1 MTERLS
7 LQGLPDAYLL
17 VILAAAFL
25 LGLVL
30 GLRLWAVRTKKPGS
44 GADARRSPDYIL
56 GMYAL
61 LASDVDTAIE
71 RLSRVVEIST
81 EPVEVYLA
89 LGNLY
94 RQRGQIDRAI
104 RVHQSLLARGELTG
118 QERVLALNAL
128 GADYR
133 TGGFLDR
140 SNKTFR
146 EALALDP
153 QDSYAL
159 SQLLKLS
166 EDAKE
171 WDLAY
176 TYAVELQ
183 KVHRHKDPRAL
194 SYLLTQKGEQLSA
207 EGHPLR
213 AAWTLRRARR
223 LLPENVL
230 STIALAKLHL
240 KAGKLERA
248 KRTLDRVLREQ
259 PYKAYMVLDLL
270 KEVYLKASDDEGYL
284 VALERLA
291 REHHQKRALLR
302 YLEECLDLHRSEQIP
317 GIVRDLV
324 RHFGRSRLVHR
335 TLWGLVQRGLLS
347 ESLLQETAA
356 SVAGSE
362 ALYDAFTCMYCGYK
376 TAEVL
381 HRCPNCKEWNSFADG
396 EG

>member
-1 MTERLS
+1 M
-7 LQGLPDAYLL
+7 LL
-17 VILAAAFL
+17 IPLVAFA
-25 LGLVL
+25 LGLAV
-30 GLRLWAVRTKKPGS
+30 GLRFWSARRRRPS
-44 GADARRSPDYIL
+44 AGADARRSPDYIL

-61 LASDVDTAIE
+61 LAADVDTAIE

-128 GADYR
+128 GSDYR

-140 SNKTFR
+140 SDKTFR

-159 SQLLKLS
+159 SQLLRLS
-166 EDAKE
+166 EDIKD
-171 WDLAY
+171 WDRAY
-176 TYAVELQ
+176 EYAVELQ
-183 KVHRHKDPRAL
+183 KVQRHKDPRAL
-194 SYLLTQKGEQLSA
+194 SYLLTQKGEKLSA

-230 STIALAKLHL
+230 ATISLARLHL
-240 KAGKLERA
+240 KAGKPERA
-248 KRTLDRVLREQ
+248 KRTLDRAMRDQ

-270 KEVYLKASDDEGYL
+270 KEVYLKTEDDEGYL

-302 YLEECLDLHRSEQIP
+302 YLEECLDLHHTEQVP

-324 RHFGRSRLVHR
+324 RHFGRSRLVMR
-335 TLWGLVQRGLLS
+335 TLWDLIRRGLLP

-356 SVAGSE
+356 ALAASE
-362 ALYDAFTCMYCGYK
+362 ALHDAYTCMYCGYK

>member
-1 MTERLS
+1 VTPAAS
-7 LQGLPDAYLL
+7 LQGLPDSYLAL
-17 VILAAAFL
+17 IVALAFV

-30 GLRLWAVRTKKPGS
+30 GLRFPGRGLKRRS
-44 GADARRSPDYIL
+44 GPDARQSPDYIL

-61 LASDVDTAIE
+61 LAGDVETAIE

-89 LGNLY
+89 LGSLY

-104 RVHQSLLARGELTG
+104 RVHQSLLARGGLTD

-128 GADYR
+128 GSDYR

-140 SNKTFR
+140 SGKTFR

-153 QDSYAL
+153 RDSYAL
-159 SQLLKLS
+159 AQLLKLS
-166 EDAKE
+166 EDVKE
-171 WDLAY
+171 WDRAY
-176 TYAVELQ
+176 EYAVTLQ
-183 KVHRHKDPRAL
+183 KVQRHKDPRAL
-194 SYLLTQKGEQLSA
+194 SYLLTQKAQELADQ
-207 EGHPLR
+207 GHRYR
-213 AAWTLRRARR
+213 AAWSFKRAMR

-230 STIALAKLHL
+230 AAISLARLYLTSDKPARARRSLEKAL
-240 KAGKLERA
+240 R
-248 KRTLDRVLREQ
+248 DQ
-259 PYKAYMVLDLL
+259 PYKSYMVLDLL
-270 KEVYLKASDDEGYL
+270 KEVHLKTGDAEGYL
-284 VALERLA
+284 AALNKLA

-302 YLEECLDLHRSEQIP
+302 YLEECLELHRTEQVP

-324 RHFGRSRLVHR
+324 RHFGRSRLVQR
-335 TLWGLVQRGLLS
+335 SLWDLVRKGMLPAG
-347 ESLLQETAA
+347 LLQETAA
-356 SVAGSE
+356 ALATSE
-362 ALYDAFTCMYCGYK
+362 LLHDAYTCMYCGYK